1 MNPAMPPAPPRPP
14 ESQADSQAEKAS
26 PAPAGAALT
35 PEWVRWVTEQL
46 LRGCTPES
54 MLAVMT
60 AAGVDARASA
70 ELIELVPVN
79 AVYIA
84 AEGRAQQLRKLE
96 STLANLQLLWEIDP
110 MYGIVD
116 KRVSVSE
123 DEFIDRYV
131 RGCRPLV
138 LTGHTRDWP
147 AMRRWSPADL
157 KMRFGHV
164 DVEVQAERQANP
176 RYEEDKASHRR
187 TVRLGDFVDQVL
199 AGGESNDYYLTANNE
214 ALRRPDFAPLLDDI
228 GSLPPCCDRA
238 ELAGRSSFWFGPGG
252 TVTPLHHDT
261 LMLFHTQVVGRKRW
275 RLVSPLQGQRL
286 YNTNGVF
293 SPIDL
298 DAVDLRQ
305 FPLFEGVRVLEVVV
319 WPGETM
325 FLPLGWWHQ
334 VRALDVSVSFSY
346 SNLALPIPNQFTYFD
361 PVPRAVPSTDV

>member
-147 AMRRWSPADL
+147 AMRRWSPAD
-157 KMRFGHV
+157 
-164 DVEVQAERQANP
+164 
-176 RYEEDKASHRR
+176 RR
-187 TVRLGDFVDQVL
+187 
-199 AGGESNDYYLTANNE
+199 
-214 ALRRPDFAPLLDDI
+214 
-228 GSLPPCCDRA
+228 
-238 ELAGRSSFWFGPGG
+238 
-252 TVTPLHHDT
+252 
-261 LMLFHTQVVGRKRW
+261 RK
-275 RLVSPLQGQRL
+275 QRL
-286 YNTNGVF
+286 LPHRQQRGV
-293 SPIDL
+293 
-298 DAVDLRQ
+298 AAARLRAAA
-305 FPLFEGVRVLEVVV
+305 G
-319 WPGETM
+319 
-325 FLPLGWWHQ
+325 
-334 VRALDVSVSFSY
+334 
-346 SNLALPIPNQFTYFD
+346 
-361 PVPRAVPSTDV
+361 

>member
-1 MNPAMPPAPPRPP
+1 
-14 ESQADSQAEKAS
+14 
-26 PAPAGAALT
+26 LT
-35 PEWVRWVTEQL
+35 AEWVRWVTEQL
-46 LRGCTPES
+46 LRGCTPQS
-54 MLAVMT
+54 MLAVM
-60 AAGVDARASA
+60 AGAGLDPQASA
-70 ELIELVPVN
+70 ELVELVPAN

-110 MYGIVD
+110 MYGIVE
-116 KRVSVSE
+116 KRLSVSE
-123 DEFIDRYV
+123 EEFIERYV

-147 AMRRWSPADL
+147 AMRRWTPADL
-157 KMRFGHV
+157 KARFGHLE
-164 DVEVQAERQANP
+164 VEVQAERLANP
-176 RYEEDKASHRR
+176 RYEEDKALHRR
-187 TVRLGDFVDQVL
+187 SVRLGDFVDQVL
-199 AGGESNDYYLTANNE
+199 AGGETNDYYLTANNE
-214 ALRRPDFAPLLDDI
+214 MLRQPGFAPLLDDI

-261 LMLFHTQVVGRKRW
+261 IMLFHTQVVGRKRW
-275 RLVSPLQGQRL
+275 RLISPLQGQRL
-286 YNTNGVF
+286 YNTSGVF

-334 VRALDVSVSFSY
+334 VRALDISLSFSY
-346 SNLALPIPNQFTYFD
+346 SNLALPIPNQFTYYE
-361 PVPRAVPSTDV
+361 PVPRAVPDA